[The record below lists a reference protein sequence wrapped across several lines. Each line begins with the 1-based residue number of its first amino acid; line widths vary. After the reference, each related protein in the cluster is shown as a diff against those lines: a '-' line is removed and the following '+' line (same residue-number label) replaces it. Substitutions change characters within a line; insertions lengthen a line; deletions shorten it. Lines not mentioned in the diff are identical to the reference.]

1 VPDEH
6 SVIGV
11 IPARYGSTRFPGKPL
26 AEISGKPMIRHVYER
41 TARACLLSKVVVATD
56 DRRIR
61 EVVEGFGGVV
71 MMTSDTHPTGT
82 DRVAE
87 VAERLGGSHYVN
99 VQGDEPLIEPA
110 YVDTCA
116 RLLIEGNAMSTL
128 ATRIRWRHELF
139 DRAVA
144 KVVTDRQGYAMY
156 FSRSAIPFPRKY
168 LDRGIDVDLDSS
180 VYLRHV
186 GVYGYTAE
194 TLRAIVSA
202 GESDVESIEGL
213 EMLRA
218 LYMGISI
225 KVGLVD
231 SATPHV
237 DVPDDIREV
246 EKALDAEDRV

>member
-1 VPDEH
+1 MPDEH

-26 AEISGKPMIRHVYER
+26 AAISGKPMIQHVYER
-41 TARACLLSKVVVATD
+41 TARAGLLSKVIVATD
-56 DRRIR
+56 DLRIKD
-61 EVVEGFGGVV
+61 VVEGFGGIA
-71 MMTSDTHPTGT
+71 MMTSDEHPSGT

-87 VAERLGGSHYVN
+87 VAEKTGGAYYVN

-116 RLLIEGNAMSTL
+116 RLLLGGSDMSTL

-139 DRAVA
+139 DQNVA
-144 KVVTDRQGYAMY
+144 KLVIDKEGRAMY

-168 LDRGIDVDLDSS
+168 LDRGVDVDLDCS

-186 GVYGYTAE
+186 GVYGYTTE
-194 TLRAIVSA
+194 TLRAVTSEEESA
-202 GESDVESIEGL
+202 VESLEGL

-218 LYMGISI
+218 LYLGIRI

-231 SATPHV
+231 SAIPHV
-237 DVPDDIREV
+237 DLPEDIQVV
-246 EKALDAEDRV
+246 EKALNIKDRM